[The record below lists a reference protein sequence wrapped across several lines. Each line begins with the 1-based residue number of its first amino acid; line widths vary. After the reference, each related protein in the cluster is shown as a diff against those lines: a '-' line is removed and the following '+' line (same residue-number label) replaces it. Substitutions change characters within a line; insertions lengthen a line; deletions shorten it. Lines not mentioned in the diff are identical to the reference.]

1 MAAMGVFL
9 IFFWGGGKKTVCWF
23 KGIYRPL
30 IIRCDNIPLF
40 QKFLVAYTV

>member
-1 MAAMGVFL
+1 MAAVGVFL
-9 IFFWGGGKKTVCWF
+9 IFLGGKKTVCWF
-23 KGIYRPL
+23 KGIYRPS